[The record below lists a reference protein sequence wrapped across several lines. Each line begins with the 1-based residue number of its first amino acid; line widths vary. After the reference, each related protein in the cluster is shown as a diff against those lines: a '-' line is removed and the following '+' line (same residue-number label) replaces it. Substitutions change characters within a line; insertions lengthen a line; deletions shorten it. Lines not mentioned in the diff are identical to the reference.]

1 MLTAC
6 TLTVAALLA
15 ASGDTVVLKPVNSG
29 AGTTIGYYMPQR
41 LTLSATK
48 PTTITKAPE
57 GLSDAMYGELPFA
70 GKKVTIIVNE
80 PAGKP
85 ATLFIDSNGNNDLTD
100 DGAQKWEGKASK
112 NGDKEYTMY
121 SGGGKVM
128 LGTTP
133 VNLNMYRFDK
143 TDPTRAQ
150 LKDVVLYYRDY
161 ALEGEASVGGKSMKA
176 MLVDDTTTGDYRG
189 KEIET
194 KDGKESASGV
204 NLLLDV
210 NGNGKFDRKGES
222 FDVRKPFNIRGTTYE
237 VKELDAVGASFQI
250 AKSDKKVDEI
260 PTPPD
265 LSKGANIIAF
275 EATTMSGKK
284 VKFPGDYKGKVV
296 LLDFWA
302 TWCGPCIKEIPH
314 VVEAHKTFGT
324 QGFEVLGVSLDQKD
338 KAEHVTK
345 FTSEKGMAWEQIY
358 DGGFW
363 KAEVAQKFAIDS
375 IPAVFLVDGDTG
387 KILATASDLR
397 GDKLAKSVEAA
408 LAAKKK

>member
-1 MLTAC
+1 MLVC
-6 TLTVAALLA
+6 TLAAALLA
-15 ASGDTVVLKPVNSG
+15 ASGDTVVLKPLNTG
-29 AGTTIGYYMPQR
+29 ASTKIGSYAPQR
-41 LTLSATK
+41 IALSSTK
-48 PTTITKAPE
+48 PSAMTKAPE
-57 GLSDAMYGELPFA
+57 GLSAAMYGEFPFA
-70 GKKVTIIVNE
+70 GKKVAVILDE
-80 PAGKP
+80 PEGKP
-85 ATLFIDSNGNNDLTD
+85 ATLWIDSNGNGDLTD
-100 DGAQKWEGKASK
+100 DGAQKWEAKVNK
-112 NGDKEYTMY
+112 QGDKETTTY

-143 TDPTRAQ
+143 SDTTRAQ
-150 LKDVVLYYRDY
+150 FKDVLFFYRDY
-161 ALEGEASVGGKSMKA
+161 ALEGDASIGGKTVKA
-176 MLVDDTTTGDYRG
+176 MLADDLATGDYRG
-189 KEIET
+189 KAIET
-194 KDGKESASGV
+194 KDGRETSSGV

-222 FDVRKPFNIRGTTYE
+222 FDVRKPFNIGGTTYE
-237 VKELDAVGASFQI
+237 VKELDAAGASFQI

-275 EATTMSGKK
+275 ETTAMSGKK
-284 VKFPGDYKGKVV
+284 INFPSDYKGKVV

-302 TWCGPCIKEIPH
+302 TWCGPCVKEIPH
-314 VVEAHKTFGT
+314 VVEAHKNFGS
-324 QGFEVLGVSLDQKD
+324 QGFEVLGISLDQKD
-338 KAEHVTK
+338 KAEVVTK
-345 FTSEKGMAWEQIY
+345 FTTDKGMAWEQVY

-363 KAEVAQKFAIDS
+363 KAAIAQKYAIDS

-397 GDKLAKSVEAA
+397 GDKLSKSVEAA

>member
-1 MLTAC
+1 
-6 TLTVAALLA
+6 
-15 ASGDTVVLKPVNSG
+15 
-29 AGTTIGYYMPQR
+29 
-41 LTLSATK
+41 
-48 PTTITKAPE
+48 
-57 GLSDAMYGELPFA
+57 
-70 GKKVTIIVNE
+70 
-80 PAGKP
+80 
-85 ATLFIDSNGNNDLTD
+85 
-100 DGAQKWEGKASK
+100 
-112 NGDKEYTMY
+112 MY

-133 VNLNMYRFDK
+133 VNVNMYRFDK
-143 TDPTRAQ
+143 NDESRAQ
-150 LKDVVLYYRDY
+150 LKDVLLYYRDY
-161 ALEGEASVGGKSMKA
+161 ALEGEVAVGGKNMKA
-176 MLVDDTTTGDYRG
+176 MLVDDACGGDYRG
-189 KEIET
+189 KPVET
-194 KDGKESASGV
+194 KDGKETSSGV

-222 FDVRKPFNIRGTTYE
+222 FDVRKPFNIGGTTYE
-237 VKELDAVGASFQI
+237 VKELDANGATFQI

-260 PTPPD
+260 LTPPD

-284 VKFPGDYKGKVV
+284 VNFPGDYKGKVV

-302 TWCGPCIKEIPH
+302 TWCGPCVKEIPH
-314 VVEAHKTFGT
+314 VVEAHKTFGS

-338 KAEHVTK
+338 KTEQVNK
-345 FTSEKGMAWEQIY
+345 FTADKGMTWEQIY

-363 KAEVAQKFAIDS
+363 KAAIAQKYAIDS

-397 GDKLAKSVEAA
+397 GDKLSKSVEAA

>member
-1 MLTAC
+1 MTTFA
-6 TLTVAALLA
+6 LTVAALLA

-29 AGTTIGYYMPQR
+29 AGAKIGSYMPQR

-48 PTTITKAPE
+48 PAAITKAPE
-57 GLSDAMYGELPFA
+57 GLTDAMYGELAFA
-70 GKKVTIIVNE
+70 GKKVAIIVNE

-85 ATLFIDSNGNNDLTD
+85 ATLYIDSNGNNDLTD
-100 DGAQKWEGKASK
+100 DGAQKWEGKTNKS
-112 NGDKEYTMY
+112 GDKETTMY
-121 SGGGKVM
+121 SGGGNVM

-133 VNLNMYRFDK
+133 VNINMYRFDK
-143 TDPTRAQ
+143 NDPTRAQ
-150 LKDVVLYYRDY
+150 LKDVLLYYRDY
-161 ALEGEASVGGKSMKA
+161 ALEGEVTVGGKSMKA
-176 MLVDDTTTGDYRG
+176 MLADDMTTGDYRG
-189 KEIET
+189 KAIET

-204 NLLLDV
+204 NLMIDV

-222 FDVRKPFNIRGTTYE
+222 FDVRKPFNIGGTTYE
-237 VKELDAVGASFQI
+237 VKELDAAGASFQI

-275 EATTMSGKK
+275 EATSMTGKK
-284 VKFPGDYKGKVV
+284 INFPGDYKGKVV

-302 TWCGPCIKEIPH
+302 TWCGPCVKEIPH
-314 VVEAHKTFGT
+314 VVEAHKTYGS
-324 QGFEVLGVSLDQKD
+324 QGFEVLGISLDQKD

-345 FTSEKGMAWEQIY
+345 FTADKGMAWEQVY

-363 KAEVAQKFAIDS
+363 KAAIAQKYAIDS